1 MKLSEMTTDQSC
13 DAMIRLTTPIQNIT
27 GDERLEPMLQKMA
40 AQEGKTGMSVLQM
53 ISDLLPTAVP
63 MLLKDHRE
71 DLYEII
77 SILSGERKAEIGKKK
92 LKETIAI
99 LKDSIDED
107 LIGFFKSSGR

>member
-1 MKLSEMTTDQSC
+1 
-13 DAMIRLTTPIQNIT
+13 MIRLTTPIQNIT
-27 GDERLEPMLQKMA
+27 GDERLEPMLQKVA
-40 AQEGKTGMSVLQM
+40 AQGVTVLQK

-71 DLYEII
+71 DMYEII
-77 SILSGERKAEIGKKK
+77 SILSGEKKAEIGKKK

-107 LIGFFKSSGR
+107 LIGFFRSSGR